1 MKKIEYTNDGVIGD
15 GLSYY
20 VYDSLL
26 SKDGDGV
33 HFSPSWR
40 FSSLTFSP
48 CKGEERMEIKKVEK
62 KKRVD
67 TGDLTYKED
76 ILYDADFYVGDKVE
90 VIGGEEYHFVDLDVI
105 GDG

>member
-1 MKKIEYTNDGVIGD
+1 MKKIEYTNDSLVGD
-15 GLSYY
+15 SLSYY
-20 VYDSLL
+20 IYDAF
-26 SKDGDGV
+26 
-33 HFSPSWR
+33 FSPDSKGLYRSPEWR
-40 FSSLTFSP
+40 IGSLTFSP
-48 CKGEERMEIKKVEK
+48 CKGEERYEIKKVEK

-76 ILYDADFYVGDKVE
+76 ILPDADDKIE

>member
-1 MKKIEYTNDGVIGD
+1 MKKIEYTSDGVIGD
-15 GLSYY
+15 GLTYFIY
-20 VYDSLL
+20 NMLYA
-26 SKDGDGV
+26 
-33 HFSPSWR
+33 PPEWR
-40 FSSLTFSP
+40 VASLTFSP
-48 CKGEERMEIKKVEK
+48 CKGEERYEIKKVEK

-76 ILYDADFYVGDKVE
+76 ILPDADDKIE